1 MSITG
6 KQLDRLPVDPIRPVG
21 RDRQMAG
28 SGHPD
33 LPLGAETL
41 ACVRWIRFLQY
52 NPAYPEVL
60 AGLRREIDRDDA
72 VTAFEV
78 CAKELKHDSP

>member
-1 MSITG
+1 M
-6 KQLDRLPVDPIRPVG
+6 V
-21 RDRQMAG
+21 
-28 SGHPD
+28 
-33 LPLGAETL
+33 
-41 ACVRWIRFLQY
+41 CVLLTQFLQY

-78 CAKELKHDSP
+78 SAKELKHDSP